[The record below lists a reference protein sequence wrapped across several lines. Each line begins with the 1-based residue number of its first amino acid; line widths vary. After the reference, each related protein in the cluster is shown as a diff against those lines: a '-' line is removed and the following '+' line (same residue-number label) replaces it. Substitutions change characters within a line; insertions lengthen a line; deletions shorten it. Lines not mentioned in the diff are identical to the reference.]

1 MAVLFCDTD
10 CELWYSTA
18 KDLGLKVIGMP
29 YIVDGEEIM
38 YDLGENTDFEGFF
51 NKMKA
56 GATVTTAG
64 LNYYTYYET
73 FKPYFEKGEDILY
86 IAFSSKMSATFG
98 PMQNAV
104 DDLSKEYPGVR
115 FVKFDTLN
123 ICMGAGLM
131 VYLAGKFFN
140 ENGGDIDKTY
150 SYFETLVNNVGIYF
164 VVDDLKYLARGGRL
178 SPAKAAIGNLMQLKP
193 VLRVNDAG
201 EIDVYAKQ
209 QGSKKALRF
218 MIDEFKKK
226 YKNIDN
232 APIVILQANNEKV
245 AEDLKAQVSEFA
257 PDAEIWEQPIGPV
270 IGAHC
275 GPGTCGIVFTSTS
288 R

>member
-10 CELWYSTA
+10 CELWYTTA
-18 KDLGLKVIGMP
+18 KDLGLKVIQMP
-29 YIVDGEEIM
+29 YIIDGEEIM
-38 YDLGENTDFEGFF
+38 YDLGENTDFDGFF
-51 NKMKA
+51 NKMKN
-56 GATVTTAG
+56 GAKVSTAG
-64 LNYYTYYET
+64 LNYHTYYEI
-73 FKPYFEKGEDILY
+73 FEPYFKNGDDILY

-123 ICMGAGLM
+123 ISMGSGIM

-150 SYFETLVNNVGIYF
+150 AYLETIVNNVGIYF

-193 VLRVNDAG
+193 VLRVNDSG
-201 EIDVYAKQ
+201 EIDVYSKQ
-209 QGSKKALRF
+209 QGSKKALKF
-218 MIDEFKKK
+218 MIEEFKKK
-226 YKNIDN
+226 YKDIDG
-232 APIVILQANNEKV
+232 APIIILDAINPKA
-245 AEDLKAQVSEFA
+245 AEEVKAQVQEFA
-257 PDAEIWEQPIGPV
+257 PNAEIWTQPIGPV

-275 GPGTCGIVFTSTS
+275 GPGACGIVFTSVS